1 MRALVVGA
9 LAATLVGCSCFVSPQ
24 SGIEACTGADGRGF
38 ACFDRSVPAARLS
51 QTTEPEPTSLDP
63 STTTPREKAA
73 LAARTVK
80 PSSGHS
86 GRTSRHAGKATKSA
100 TAAAAT
106 VEPTA
111 TAKVEPAAAGQP
123 ADAIDPVIDRAK
135 IAVAVKLEN
144 PASADFSEMNRSTR
158 KNTLGQS
165 VDTICGHVKSKK
177 ASGEDIGDRPFLYLV
192 KDDEAYVADG
202 SPTSAASTAYRNI
215 CN

>member
-9 LAATLVGCSCFVSPQ
+9 LATTLVGCSCFVSPQ

-38 ACFDRSVPAARLS
+38 ACFDKNVPAARLS
-51 QTTEPEPTSLDP
+51 QIEPEPSSFDSDTIKP
-63 STTTPREKAA
+63 KEKTA
-73 LAARTVK
+73 LAARTTK
-80 PSSGHS
+80 PSSAHADAK
-86 GRTSRHAGKATKSA
+86 TRHASKAATSA
-100 TAAAAT
+100 TT
-106 VEPTA
+106 TA
-111 TAKVEPAAAGQP
+111 AKVEPAASGQP
-123 ADAIDPVIDRAK
+123 PDAIDSVIDRAK
-135 IAVAVKLEN
+135 IAVAVRLED
-144 PASADFSEMNRSTR
+144 PASAAFSEMNRSMR

-192 KDDEAYVADG
+192 KEDEAYVADG

>member
-9 LAATLVGCSCFVSPQ
+9 LATTLVGCSCFVSPQ

-38 ACFDRSVPAARLS
+38 ACFDSNVPAARLS
-51 QTTEPEPTSLDP
+51 QIEPEPSSFDP
-63 STTTPREKAA
+63 GVTKPREKTT
-73 LAARTVK
+73 LAARK
-80 PSSGHS
+80 PKPVSAHAD
-86 GRTSRHAGKATKSA
+86 GRTHQTEKATTSA
-100 TAAAAT
+100 TAVAAT
-106 VEPTA
+106 VEPVA
-111 TAKVEPAAAGQP
+111 AAKVELATAGQP
-123 ADAIDPVIDRAK
+123 PAIDPVIDRAK
-135 IAVAVKLEN
+135 IAVTAKLED
-144 PASADFSEMNRSTR
+144 PASAAFGDMNRSMR

-177 ASGEDIGDRPFLYLV
+177 ASSEVAGDRPFLYLV